1 MDQID
6 SDFLIQANATIL
18 NQVDVLDSVS
28 VFRWHIDSNQVQYER
43 TNSHTLSMYISG
55 GETTYRADKS
65 ALKGGPGKLCL
76 MPQGH
81 ASHWHVNGAVEFVH
95 LYFTDDAFK
104 QYAARRFDRDV
115 RTLDLQDLTYQR
127 DVTLQA
133 LLVDYFAA
141 CENGGPNAPLFA
153 EQTLYG
159 IFDRLLTRYTS
170 RQAANSAPIT
180 GGLSPM
186 HRRLVKSAI
195 MEGLHR
201 SLSIEKL
208 ATLTALSPYH
218 FARMFKLSFGAAPA
232 QYIMRARI
240 EKVKSCLKTPARL
253 SEIAVAT
260 GFSQQSHMNLHFKR
274 HVGVTPGV
282 YRRNCQ

>member
-6 SDFLIQANATIL
+6 KDVLVQANATIL
-18 NQVDVLDSVS
+18 NQIDVLDSVS
-28 VFRWHIDSNQVQYER
+28 VFRWQIDSNQVQYER
-43 TNSHTLSMYISG
+43 TNSHTLSMYIAG
-55 GETTYRADKS
+55 GETSFRADKS

-81 ASHWHVNGAVEFVH
+81 ASRWHVNGAIEFVH

-104 QYAARRFDRDV
+104 QYATRRFDRDV
-115 RTLDLQDLTYQR
+115 RTLDLQDLTYEH
-127 DVTLQA
+127 DAVLQA

-159 IFDRLLTRYTS
+159 IFDRLLTNYTS
-170 RQAANSAPIT
+170 GQAATAAPVT
-180 GGLSPM
+180 GGLSPA
-186 HRRLVKSAI
+186 HRRLVKSMI
-195 MEGLHR
+195 MEGLQG

-208 ATLTALSPYH
+208 ADHITLSPYH

-240 EKVKSCLKTPARL
+240 EKVKTWLKTLTPL

-260 GFSQQSHMNLHFKR
+260 GFNQQSHMSFHFKK
-274 HVGVTPGV
+274 HVGVTPGA
-282 YRRNCQ
+282 YRINCL